1 MTGKTEKTELHAGL
15 TNEITLTVTEQ
26 DTAKVYK
33 SGELLVFATP
43 AMIALMEE
51 TCLKSVA
58 PCLEEGQG
66 TVGTMINVAHTA
78 ATPVGMQVTCRS
90 RLLQV
95 DGRRLVFSVE
105 ALDEKGSIGKGT
117 HERFIIKNESFMAK
131 AEAKRAGADC

>member
-1 MTGKTEKTELHAGL
+1 MTDKAEMTELHAGL
-15 TNEITLTVTEQ
+15 TNEITLTVTDQ
-26 DTAKVYK
+26 DTAKVYR
-33 SGELLVFATP
+33 SGELVVFATP

-78 ATPVGMQVTCRS
+78 ATPVGMKVTCRS

-105 ALDEKGSIGKGT
+105 ASDEKGSIGKGT
-117 HERFIIKNESFMAK
+117 HERFIIKNDKFMAK
-131 AEAKRAGADC
+131 TQAKLTGAE